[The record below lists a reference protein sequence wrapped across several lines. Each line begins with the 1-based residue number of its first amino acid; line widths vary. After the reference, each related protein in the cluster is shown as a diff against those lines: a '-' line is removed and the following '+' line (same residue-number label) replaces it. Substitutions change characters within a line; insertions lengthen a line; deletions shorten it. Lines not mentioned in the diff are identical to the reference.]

1 MVSLLTLPLII
12 CPSSMKVTLVLIWVR
27 DVSEYGL
34 DRGQEPYRKIVVHVH
49 ACCFAGHVGSEDI
62 GFAGDS
68 EPL

>member
-1 MVSLLTLPLII
+1 
-12 CPSSMKVTLVLIWVR
+12 MKVTLVLIWVR

-49 ACCFAGHVGSEDI
+49 ACCNFAGHVGSEDI